1 MKKKLNFALSLVLC
15 LCLFSVA
22 VAAEDGGT
30 VADSLGSFFTDNA
43 DTLLGV
49 LTFAGSLLVAF
60 FYKTGLLPLLR
71 AGLGE
76 LKTSV
81 SENRE
86 QVEKFLGDTE
96 EKLRALEENV
106 CTVLSAEQE
115 VGKAS
120 ARMETI
126 DRALS
131 DASHEREDIRSVLI
145 AETELFF
152 QLMQAVNLPQAQK
165 DAMSDSF
172 YRLKRLL
179 SAKSAAPGDASEA

>member
-81 SENRE
+81 GENRE
-86 QVEKFLGDTE
+86 QVDKFLTDTE

-106 CTVLSAEQE
+106 RTVLSAEEE

-120 ARMETI
+120 AQMDAI
-126 DRALS
+126 GQALS
-131 DASHEREDIRSVLI
+131 DAGREREDIRAVLI

-179 SAKSAAPGDASEA
+179 SAKSTVSGDAPEA